1 MKIVYP
7 GAPGAFAHAASR
19 LLFPDTEAD
28 ALSTFAA
35 VATAVRDGTADL
47 GILPVWNNIAGDVPG
62 VRSLILRH
70 ALRIAGS
77 IDLPVRLHLMGLPG
91 CEYDQLTTIVSHPV
105 AIAQCR
111 CSLGGMNVRLVK
123 AESTALAA
131 SGLCDLATAA
141 LASLEAA
148 ELYGLT
154 ILKMNM
160 QDRKDAIT
168 RFVLLRT

>member
-1 MKIVYP
+1 LVP
-7 GAPGAFAHAASR
+7 NENPQ
-19 LLFPDTEAD
+19 

-35 VATAVRDGTADL
+35 VATALKNGTADL

-105 AIAQCR
+105 ALAQCR
-111 CSLGGMNVRLVK
+111 CSLGGMKVRLVK

-154 ILKMNM
+154 VLKTDM
-160 QDRKDAIT
+160 QDRKNSMT
-168 RFVLLRT
+168 RFALLRT